1 MADSLR
7 LKKHTTTIN
16 NFNISIIIKTKCYE
30 IQNEMRLGSQV
41 IYQNEM

>member
-1 MADSLR
+1 MIMM
-7 LKKHTTTIN
+7 LKKFSTV
-16 NFNISIIIKTKCYE
+16 FIITKTKCYE